1 MSSFK
6 VIKNRENEKGQQYIT
21 TTVFQQKDLFFPV
34 SLSVIRFRMQFNPKR
49 RTSNIFLLIS
59 AFVVVSLILWN
70 TNTFFEKF
78 KEEERL
84 KMENWAAAELEVLQS
99 PIDQELGNL
108 PLIIMGNNT
117 STPMILVNEEGSIKT
132 HNIPEEI
139 ANDSLKIESLI
150 KKFADENQPIEIIQ
164 GGDLLQTL
172 YYGNSD
178 VLNKL
183 KFYPI
188 ALLLIIFLFGTVI
201 FFFFRTNKASEQ
213 NKLWAGMA
221 KETAH
226 QIGTPLTSLLGWNEL
241 LKSEEINPDITKEI
255 EKDIDRLQTITE
267 RFSKI
272 GSIPELEVYDVVVET
287 KKAFEYLK
295 KRSSKLIH
303 FSFSSEINTLPVHL
317 NLPLYNWSIENLV
330 KNGIDAMKG
339 KGNIAIQIETSGN
352 MVHILISDTGHGIPK
367 SDFQAIFN
375 PGVTSKKRG
384 WGLGLSL
391 VKRIIEE
398 YHKGKIK
405 VLSSSK
411 EGTIMQISLRTV

>member
-1 MSSFK
+1 MNFS
-6 VIKNRENEKGQQYIT
+6 
-21 TTVFQQKDLFFPV
+21 
-34 SLSVIRFRMQFNPKR
+34 PKR
-49 RTSNIFLLIS
+49 KASNIIMLVS
-59 AFVVVSLILWN
+59 AFVIVSLILWN
-70 TNTFFEKF
+70 TNSFFKKF

-84 KMENWAAAELEVLQS
+84 KMEIWATAQLELIQS
-99 PIDQELGNL
+99 SVDQELGNL
-108 PLIIMGNNT
+108 TLKVLGNNT
-117 STPMILVNEEGSIKT
+117 STPMILVNEEGSYKT
-132 HNIPEEI
+132 HNIPEDKV
-139 ANDSLKIESLI
+139 NDSTYIRKKIAQF
-150 KKFADENQPIEIIQ
+150 KNENEPILIIQ
-164 GGDLLQTL
+164 EEELLETL
-172 YYGNSD
+172 YYGNSE

-183 KFYPI
+183 KYYPL

-241 LKSEEINPDITKEI
+241 LKTEDINPEVTQEI
-255 EKDIDRLQTITE
+255 GKDIDRLQTITE

-272 GSIPELEVYDVVVET
+272 GSIPELKEHDIVSET
-287 KKAFEYLK
+287 EKAFDYLK
-295 KRSSKLIH
+295 QRSSKLVH
-303 FSFSSEINTLPVHL
+303 FSFSSNVEHAAVLL
-317 NLPLYNWSIENLV
+317 NPPLYNWSIENLV

-339 KGNIAIQIETSGN
+339 KGNIALQIEKKGQN
-352 MVHILISDTGHGIPK
+352 INIMISDTGHGIAK
-367 SDFQAIFN
+367 SDYQNIFN

-405 VLSSSK
+405 VFSSSK
-411 EGTIMQISLRTV
+411 EGTIMQISLRVIEN